1 MSTNIGAKQ
10 IMLEALQ
17 GLKARRHEVSK
28 SVSEIRA
35 TLADAMAEERSL
47 ERAIKMQETAMAR
60 VDRKTASRSSSNG
73 SAPGSVRPWSTHE
86 PGEDTHAGK
95 VLKVLRVN
103 GGEMTVGNVA
113 TRAGMPGP
121 PVRKALIEL
130 MERGYIRRVREGTY
144 EAESTDNDGTEQVE
158 VVRAKPAFDE
168 DGKP

>member
-1 MSTNIGAKQ
+1 
-10 IMLEALQ
+10 
-17 GLKARRHEVSK
+17 
-28 SVSEIRA
+28 
-35 TLADAMAEERSL
+35 
-47 ERAIKMQETAMAR
+47 
-60 VDRKTASRSSSNG
+60 
-73 SAPGSVRPWSTHE
+73 
-86 PGEDTHAGK
+86 
-95 VLKVLRVN
+95 
-103 GGEMTVGNVA
+103 MTVGNVA